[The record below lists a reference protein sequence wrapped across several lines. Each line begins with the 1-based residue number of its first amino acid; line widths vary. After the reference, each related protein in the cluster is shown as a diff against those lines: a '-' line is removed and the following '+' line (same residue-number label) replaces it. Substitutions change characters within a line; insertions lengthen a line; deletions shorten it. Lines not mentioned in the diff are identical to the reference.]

1 MDQRPN
7 GALKTIFLNIIITLE
22 RVSLETRNFFK
33 NVEHQKIFDTC
44 LGVFQ
49 NLDQGPD
56 GVLKTVI
63 F

>member
-1 MDQRPN
+1 MAR
-7 GALKTIFLNIIITLE
+7 ALDLE
-22 RVSLETRNFFK
+22 PYNFETDEPGDLRYCREVK
-33 NVEHQKIFDTC
+33 YQKIFDTC
-44 LGVFQ
+44 PGVFQ